1 MRIALRGRNL
11 EDVIPLLEPFP
22 TEIDDAIP
30 EVVLTYGGDG
40 ALLGAEREFPGVP
53 KFPLRDSR
61 SSAKCEKHAEESV
74 LSAFFTDQLK
84 RDHVTKV
91 QAVTDDGYRA
101 VGLND
106 VIIDRENPASAIRY
120 RIWIDGSAYAD
131 HIVGDGLVLASPFGS
146 SGYYRSITH
155 SLFTIGL
162 GLAFNNATEVV
173 NHLVMKADSEIR
185 VEILRGTALLFAD
198 NDTDKHR
205 LETGDAVTLAR
216 APETATIIGL
226 DVFRCSA
233 CYWHRHHHSRPL
245 VPIATARENK

>member
-11 EDVIPLLEPFP
+11 EDVRPLLDPFSVQ
-22 TEIDDAIP
+22 IDDDKP

-40 ALLGAEREFPGVP
+40 ALLGAEREFPGIP

-61 SSAKCEKHAEESV
+61 SNPKCDDHDEESV
-74 LSAFFTDQLK
+74 LKAFFSDQLQ

-91 QAVTDDGYRA
+91 QAVTNNGYRA
-101 VGLND
+101 IGLND

-120 RIWIDGSAYAD
+120 RIWIDGSPYAD

-173 NHLVMKADSEIR
+173 NHLVMKADSEIQ

-198 NDTDKHR
+198 NDMDKHR
-205 LETGDAVTLAR
+205 LETGDTLTLSR
-216 APETATIIGL
+216 AQETATIIGL

-233 CYWHRHHHSRPL
+233 CYWRRHHHSRPL
-245 VPIATARENK
+245 VPIATASENV